1 VSAPVRFLALTVAGW
16 TVVRLTAL
24 GAISG
29 FTLGYA
35 KPAPLP
41 APVPSQL
48 ASLPLEES
56 AQLQPSPYGAYAP
69 GGYPPAAYP
78 AAQVIPVRVPVPYYV
93 PVYASAPGAV
103 LPHPIPPRPAWHLPE
118 SGSSFVLGD
127 YPSLP
132 APDQDLLALAASSRG
147 AISAPAAISPPA
159 PQMRFKRWQ
168 LSSWAFLRGPAVP
181 DSLATAGQ
189 LGGSQAGARLLYNF
203 NRTMAASLRLTSPI
217 GASTGLELAGGVRW
231 IPLRSLPIAITAERR
246 QSISRVGGRSDFALF
261 AEGGLYR
268 RPLPLRLYLDGY
280 FQGGIVGVARRDLF
294 IDGAA
299 TVSRPLFGRVSAG
312 FGVWGG
318 AQPGLSR
325 LDAGPRISLHVRRNV
340 YAHFDWRQRVAG
352 TARPNSG
359 PAVTL
364 AADF

>member
-1 VSAPVRFLALTVAGW
+1 MSAPVRFLALTVAGW
-16 TVVRLTAL
+16 TLIRLTAL
-24 GAISG
+24 GAVSG

-35 KPAPLP
+35 KPARLP
-41 APVPSQL
+41 PPVPSQL
-48 ASLPLEES
+48 ASLPLDDS
-56 AQLQPSPYGAYAP
+56 ARLQAYPYGAYAP
-69 GGYPPAAYP
+69 TAYP
-78 AAQVIPVRVPVPYYV
+78 TAQVMQVRVPVPYYV
-93 PVYASAPGAV
+93 PVYISAPATPAV
-103 LPHPIPPRPAWHLPE
+103 AEPQPIPLRPAWHLPT
-118 SGSSFVLGD
+118 SASTFVLGD

-147 AISAPAAISPPA
+147 AISTPAAISPLA
-159 PQMRFKRWQ
+159 PEARFKRWQ

-203 NRTMAASLRLTSPI
+203 NRSIAASLRLTSPI
-217 GASTGLELAGGVRW
+217 GASTGAELAGGVRW
-231 IPLRSLPIAITAERR
+231 IPYRSIPIAITAERR
-246 QSISRVGGRSDFALF
+246 QSISRLGGRSDFALF

-280 FQGGIVGVARRDLF
+280 FQGGVVGVSRHDLF
-294 IDGAA
+294 VDGAV
-299 TVSRPLFGRVSAG
+299 TVSRPLFGRISAG

-325 LDAGPRISLHVRRNV
+325 LDAGPRISLHVRRNI
-340 YAHFDWRQRVAG
+340 YAHFDWRQRIAG
-352 TARPNSG
+352 TATPNSG

>member
-16 TVVRLTAL
+16 TLIRLATL

-29 FTLGYA
+29 FTLEYA
-35 KPAPLP
+35 KPARLP
-41 APVPSQL
+41 PVPTQL
-48 ASLPLEES
+48 ASLP
-56 AQLQPSPYGAYAP
+56 AADPTQLQPYPYGAYAP
-69 GGYPPAAYP
+69 AAYP
-78 AAQVIPVRVPVPYYV
+78 AVQMIPERIPVPYYV
-93 PVYASAPGAV
+93 PVYVSAPASAQPQ
-103 LPHPIPPRPAWHLPE
+103 PISPRPAWHLPS
-118 SGSSFVLGD
+118 SGSSFILGD

-132 APDQDLLALAASSRG
+132 APDQDLLALAATSSRG
-147 AISAPAAISPPA
+147 AISTPAVIAALPPET
-159 PQMRFKRWQ
+159 RLKRWQ

-203 NRTMAASLRLTSPI
+203 NHSVAASVRLTSPI
-217 GASTGLELAGGVRW
+217 GASTGPELAGGVRW
-231 IPLRSLPIAITAERR
+231 IPLRSIPLAITAERR
-246 QSISRVGGRSDFALF
+246 QSIGRFGGRSDFALF

-280 FQGGIVGVARRDLF
+280 FQGGVVGLSRRDLF

-299 TVSRPLFGRVSAG
+299 TVSRPLFGRISAG

-352 TARPNSG
+352 TATPNSG